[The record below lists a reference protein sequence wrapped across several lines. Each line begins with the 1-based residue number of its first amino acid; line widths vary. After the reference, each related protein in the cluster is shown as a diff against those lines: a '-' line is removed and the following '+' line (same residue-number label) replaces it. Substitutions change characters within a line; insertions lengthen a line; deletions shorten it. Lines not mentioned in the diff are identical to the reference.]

1 MESTNYSTA
10 TRKLNHF
17 VFPSVLSGASAS
29 SKSETPFQ
37 EIFLSYDE
45 VQSLRRAFSKL
56 TILDCR
62 HALALQPILS
72 QTFRAV
78 VSEDKVARLDQ
89 FASASEHMLVVRHL
103 PIDEIL
109 PPTPCTRDLGLYETS
124 LATASILGIF
134 GCIGIQPLAYQG
146 ENDDS
151 FIRHVVPKRRA
162 EGTLSSYGSRLDLGM
177 HVDNP
182 HLPLIGEPVQALS
195 ACPEFLSLTG
205 VRCELAV
212 PTRLLSVQ
220 EVLESLPPEVIH
232 VLQQPLYT
240 IKRPESFSE
249 QRYRLVAPLVL
260 QDSDGR
266 YLCRYNK
273 ANVEANTREALDALT
288 ALEHAIQQY
297 PVQRVLLQQG
307 DMLIFKNQQTFHA
320 RDAFTPRF
328 DGLDRWMIRVFGIRD
343 MGRTI
348 PVHADQPYI
357 VRA

>member
-1 MESTNYSTA
+1 METKNYSTVSQQNSNLYQKSA
-10 TRKLNHF
+10 LFR
-17 VFPSVLSGASAS
+17 ASAS
-29 SKSETPFQ
+29 VESAAPLPEV
-37 EIFLSYDE
+37 FLSYDE
-45 VQSLRRAFSKL
+45 MQSLRRAFSKL

-62 HALALQPILS
+62 HALAVQPILS

-89 FASASEHMLVVRHL
+89 FAASSEHMLVVRHL
-103 PIDEIL
+103 PIDDIL
-109 PPTPCTRDLGLYETS
+109 PPTPCARDLGLYETS

-134 GCIGIQPLAYQG
+134 GCIGIHPLAYQG

-182 HLPLIGEPVQALS
+182 HLPLIGEPVQTLS

-205 VRCELAV
+205 IRCELAV

-232 VLQQPLYT
+232 MLQQPLYT

-260 QDSDGR
+260 QDSNGR

-288 ALEHAIQQY
+288 ALEHAIEQY
-297 PVQRVLLQQG
+297 PVKRVLLQQG

-348 PVHADQPYI
+348 AVHPDQPYI
-357 VRA
+357 VKA

>member
-1 MESTNYSTA
+1 METKIYSSEN
-10 TRKLNHF
+10 TRINKF
-17 VFPSVLSGASAS
+17 IPKSAPSGAPTFL
-29 SKSETPFQ
+29 KPTVPPPEV
-37 EIFLSYDE
+37 FLSYDE
-45 VQSLRRAFSKL
+45 MQSLRRAFSKL
-56 TILDCR
+56 TILDCH
-62 HALALQPILS
+62 HALALRPILS

-89 FASASEHMLVVRHL
+89 FASSSEHMLVVRHL

-109 PPTPCTRDLGLYETS
+109 PPTPCARDLGLYETS

-134 GCIGIQPLAYQG
+134 GCIGIHPLAYQG

-195 ACPEFLSLTG
+195 ACPEYLSLTG
-205 VRCELAV
+205 IRCELAV

-232 VLQQPLYT
+232 VLEQPLYT

-249 QRYRLVAPLVL
+249 QRYRVVAPLVL
-260 QDSDGR
+260 HDSNGR

-273 ANVEANTREALDALT
+273 SNVDGTGACHSAVSGPAHT
-288 ALEHAIQQY
+288 ATA
-297 PVQRVLLQQG
+297 G
-307 DMLIFKNQQTFHA
+307 
-320 RDAFTPRF
+320 
-328 DGLDRWMIRVFGIRD
+328 
-343 MGRTI
+343 
-348 PVHADQPYI
+348 
-357 VRA
+357 